1 MRGAVFRPDVIVRG
15 TDRPLP
21 RLAVGIRTRREDLT
35 QAARQLRQ
43 YMVGEAC
50 PLGLLVTPE
59 RTHVYQKTYSDTP
72 DSIQELA
79 VVETPGLLDTR
90 GVLEN
95 GPELESAV
103 RRWLEALVRHPG
115 VAPHRVGEAARVEMH
130 LLPAMVD
137 AEVTVVGF
145 R

>member
-1 MRGAVFRPDVIVRG
+1 MEGAVFRPDVIVRG
-15 TDRPLP
+15 TDRPQP
-21 RLAVGIRTRREDLT
+21 RLAVGIRTRSDDLD

-59 RTHVYQKTYSDTP
+59 RTHVYQKTYSETP
-72 DSIQELA
+72 DSSWELA
-79 VVETPGLLDTR
+79 AVETPVLLDMH
-90 GVLEN
+90 GVVEN
-95 GPELESAV
+95 GPTLERAV
-103 RRWLEALVRHPG
+103 RQWLENLIRQPG
-115 VAPHRVGEAARVEMH
+115 VPLHREGEAARLEDH